1 MASLSIAE
9 QSNLIQWL
17 FSTRTFQRF
26 QAKELLVYVLVY
38 WKTDDTKYIEKMKV
52 YSDWRAVKN
61 KILKNSPNQMKL

>member
-38 WKTDDTKYIEKMKV
+38 WKTDDTKYIEKNE
-52 YSDWRAVKN
+52 SIFWLESCQEQD
-61 KILKNSPNQMKL
+61 S